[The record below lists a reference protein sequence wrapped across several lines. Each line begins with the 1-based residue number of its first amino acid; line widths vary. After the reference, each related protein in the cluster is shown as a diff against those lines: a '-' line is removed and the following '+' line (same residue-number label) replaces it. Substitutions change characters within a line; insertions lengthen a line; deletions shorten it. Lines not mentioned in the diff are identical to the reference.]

1 MGFSMINNVT
11 LTGRMTKD
19 AELRFTA
26 NGTPVA
32 SLTLAVNK
40 RFKREDGPEADFIN
54 CVVWGKQAEVLADHT
69 GKGSLIG
76 VTGRIETRS
85 YENSDG
91 KKVYVTEVNVE
102 NFSFLESKRE
112 EEAPPAP
119 AKKPYQ
125 SKYQK
130 R

>member
-1 MGFSMINNVT
+1 MINNVT

-40 RFKREDGPEADFIN
+40 RFKREDGPDADFIN

-85 YENSDG
+85 YENAEG

-112 EEAPPAP
+112 EEAPAPAPAAP

>member
-54 CVVWGKQAEVLADHT
+54 CVVWGKQA
-69 GKGSLIG
+69 
-76 VTGRIETRS
+76 
-85 YENSDG
+85 
-91 KKVYVTEVNVE
+91 
-102 NFSFLESKRE
+102 
-112 EEAPPAP
+112 
-119 AKKPYQ
+119 
-125 SKYQK
+125 
-130 R
+130 